1 MIIPFKINNDINSTS
16 KVTAEVQAMVLRQN
30 NHMRIIYV
38 PKIIDKSD
46 DWMTSISGCFIAQR
60 KGINDNWEDINGIS
74 LSNLKKGEWTKF
86 DLSSEEW
93 LDSLAYADKLREMCV
108 KEKNFRKIQNKQ
120 VLILDEDIN
129 KDEIKK
135 TIDALMNCKEQK
147 EFISE
152 LMNNSDIINKI
163 LDNKE
168 EVNLFLKNITDD
180 NKVNIF
186 NAINLNLLNPKK
198 LIDNIDNSS
207 EQFWQ
212 NLFKE
217 NPYYLSLIAPTILQ
231 IICGQSYMGAK
242 AIDNSGSSIADF
254 TYKQGID
261 NICIIEIKTPVTKL
275 VENDRYRENV
285 YAPSSEL
292 VSAVVQIKEQKDS
305 FMKEYNSI
313 RNKSID
319 NDIEFRAFDPKCYLI
334 IGNSSDLNVTQ
345 MKSLN
350 LFRNELKSVEII
362 TFNELIDKVKLLYKI
377 LGGRND

>member
-30 NHMRIIYV
+30 NHMRIVYV

-108 KEKNFRKIQNKQ
+108 KEKNFKKIQNKQ

-135 TIDALMNCKEQK
+135 TIDALMNCKEKK

-345 MKSLN
+345 IKSLN
-350 LFRNELKSVEII
+350 LFRNELNSVEII
-362 TFNELIDKVKLLYKI
+362 TFNELIDKIKLLYKI

>member
-30 NHMRIIYV
+30 NHMRIVYV

-108 KEKNFRKIQNKQ
+108 KEKNFKKIQSKQ

-345 MKSLN
+345 IKSLN
-350 LFRNELKSVEII
+350 LFRNELNSVEII
-362 TFNELIDKVKLLYKI
+362 TFNELIDKIKLLYKI

>member
-30 NHMRIIYV
+30 NHMRIVYV

-345 MKSLN
+345 IKSLN
-350 LFRNELKSVEII
+350 LFRNELNSVEII
-362 TFNELIDKVKLLYKI
+362 TFNELIDKIKLLYKI

>member
-30 NHMRIIYV
+30 NHMRIVYV

-108 KEKNFRKIQNKQ
+108 KEKDFRKIQNKQ

-212 NLFKE
+212 NLFKA

-285 YAPSSEL
+285 YAPSFEL

-305 FMKEYNSI
+305 FMKEDNSI

-345 MKSLN
+345 IKSLN
-350 LFRNELKSVEII
+350 LFRNELNSVEII
-362 TFNELIDKVKLLYKI
+362 TFNELIDKIKLLYKI

>member
-16 KVTAEVQAMVLRQN
+16 KVTAEVQAMALRQN
-30 NHMRIIYV
+30 NHMRIVYV

-46 DWMTSISGCFIAQR
+46 DWVTSISGCFIAQR

-93 LDSLAYADKLREMCV
+93 LNSLAYADKLREMCV

-129 KDEIKK
+129 KNEIKK
-135 TIDALMNCKEQK
+135 TIDVLMNCKKQK

-152 LMNNSDIINKI
+152 LMNNSHIFNKI

-180 NKVNIF
+180 NKANIF
-186 NAINLNLLNPKK
+186 NAINLDLLNPK
-198 LIDNIDNSS
+198 IISNNMQNAS

-217 NPYYLSLIAPTILQ
+217 KPYYLSIIAPSILQ
-231 IICGQSYMGAK
+231 IICGQSYMGSK
-242 AIDNSGSSIADF
+242 AIDNRGASIADF
-254 TYKQGID
+254 TFNQGID
-261 NICIIEIKTPVTKL
+261 NMCIIEIKTPLTSLIEK
-275 VENDRYRENV
+275 DKYRENV
-285 YAPSSEL
+285 YTPSSEL
-292 VSAVVQIKEQKDS
+292 VSALVQIKEQKDN
-305 FMKEYNSI
+305 FLKEYNSI
-313 RNKSID
+313 RNKSLD
-319 NDIEFRAFDPKCYLI
+319 NNIEFRAFDPKCYLI
-334 IGNSSDLNVTQ
+334 IGSTNNLNKMQ
-345 MKSLN
+345 IKSLN
-350 LFRNELKSVEII
+350 LFRNELKSIEVITYDELLMKIEI
-362 TFNELIDKVKLLYKI
+362 LYEI
-377 LGGRND
+377 LGGKNE

>member
-30 NHMRIIYV
+30 NHMRIVYV

-46 DWMTSISGCFIAQR
+46 DWVTSISGCFIAQR

-93 LDSLAYADKLREMCV
+93 LNSLAYADKLREMCV

-129 KDEIKK
+129 KNEIKK
-135 TIDALMNCKEQK
+135 TIDALMNCKKQK

-152 LMNNSDIINKI
+152 LMNNSHIFNKI

-180 NKVNIF
+180 NKANIF
-186 NAINLNLLNPKK
+186 NAINLDLLNPK
-198 LIDNIDNSS
+198 IISNNMQNVS

-217 NPYYLSLIAPTILQ
+217 KPYYLSIIAPLNITNNMWAILY
-231 IICGQSYMGAK
+231 GFEG
-242 AIDNSGSSIADF
+242 
-254 TYKQGID
+254 
-261 NICIIEIKTPVTKL
+261 
-275 VENDRYRENV
+275 YR
-285 YAPSSEL
+285 
-292 VSAVVQIKEQKDS
+292 
-305 FMKEYNSI
+305 
-313 RNKSID
+313 
-319 NDIEFRAFDPKCYLI
+319 
-334 IGNSSDLNVTQ
+334 
-345 MKSLN
+345 
-350 LFRNELKSVEII
+350 
-362 TFNELIDKVKLLYKI
+362 
-377 LGGRND
+377 